1 MTVAPQGVLTLRVNK
16 LALWHLPVAAVT
28 GPGEPLVSS
37 STEEIA
43 ACDSIPWLGP
53 TVPPQVGRIG
63 AGRPF
68 GAASGPAPRRLR
80 HGGRA
85 EMRVHR
91 THRLYLSALSPSL
104 WPS

>member
-1 MTVAPQGVLTLRVNK
+1 MTVARQGVLALRVNK
-16 LALWHLPVAAVT
+16 LALCHLPVATVT

-43 ACDSIPWLGP
+43 ACDSIPWPGP
-53 TVPPQVGRIG
+53 TVLPQVGRIR

-68 GAASGPAPRRLR
+68 GAASGTAPRRLS

-85 EMRVHR
+85 EMRVDR
-91 THRLYLSALSPSL
+91 THRLYLSALPPSL

>member
-1 MTVAPQGVLTLRVNK
+1 MTVAPQGELTLQLNK
-16 LALWHLPVAAVT
+16 LASWHLPVAAVT
-28 GPGEPLVSS
+28 GPGEPLLSS

-43 ACDSIPWLGP
+43 ACDSIPWPGP
-53 TVPPQVGRIG
+53 TVLPQVGRIR

-68 GAASGPAPRRLR
+68 GEASGPASRRLR

-91 THRLYLSALSPSL
+91 THMLYLSALSPSL

>member
-1 MTVAPQGVLTLRVNK
+1 MTVAPQGEPALRVNK
-16 LALWHLPVAAVT
+16 LASWHAPVAAVT
-28 GPGEPLVSS
+28 GPGEPLASS
-37 STEEIA
+37 STEGIT
-43 ACDSIPWLGP
+43 ACDSIPWPGP
-53 TVPPQVGRIG
+53 TVLPQVARIG

-68 GAASGPAPRRLR
+68 GEAWRPATRRLR